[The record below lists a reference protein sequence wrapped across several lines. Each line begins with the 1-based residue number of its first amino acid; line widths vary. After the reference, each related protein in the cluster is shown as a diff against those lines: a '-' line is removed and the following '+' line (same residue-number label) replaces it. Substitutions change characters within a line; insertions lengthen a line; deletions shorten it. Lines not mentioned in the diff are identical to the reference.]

1 MFEIRKERRGR
12 LSIAIFSGIA
22 LSLIS
27 EQGFTQTT
35 GTPIATPTEATPT
48 PTATP
53 SSAST
58 PGPQATLKPINFGGT
73 GTITYG
79 TTGCESNPGTC
90 DLSASG
96 TLGNKSKGGSFQT
109 NFSVQWSEAR
119 PNGAGGLCAPAA
131 GTIEFAPNRASSVN
145 ATLVGSYC
153 EAAAGEPAASPTGT
167 GTSVPGGTA
176 ISESGTP
183 HTFTATYLVT
193 GGQQED
199 ASNAQGV
206 GGIAAGDDG
215 NGSLTIDLSGTL
227 GFVK

>member
-12 LSIAIFSGIA
+12 LGIAIFSGIA
-22 LSLIS
+22 LSRLS

-35 GTPIATPTEATPT
+35 GTPITPPTEASPT

-53 SSAST
+53 SSAS
-58 PGPQATLKPINFGGT
+58 PGPQAALKAINVGGT

-119 PNGAGGLCAPAA
+119 PNGAGGLYAPAA
-131 GTIEFAPNRASSVN
+131 GTIEFASNRASSVS

-153 EAAAGEPAASPTGT
+153 EAAASEPAASAATGAS
-167 GTSVPGGTA
+167 TSAPMQPLPA
-176 ISESGTP
+176 TP
-183 HTFTATYLVT
+183 ARHILL
-193 GGQQED
+193 QQPI
-199 ASNAQGV
+199 G
-206 GGIAAGDDG
+206 
-215 NGSLTIDLSGTL
+215 
-227 GFVK
+227 